1 MNSTTDLRDDSRKD
15 PATLEREINQT
26 RAQMDQTLGALEQRF
41 SPGQLLDQALGL
53 VKEHGGDFASNL
65 NNSIKQ
71 NPVPVVLTAVGIA
84 WMMMSSNRPPESAT
98 YVDDTD
104 YEPLDT
110 RYEYEPMENFEG
122 DDSEHTGGVREKM
135 SEAGE
140 RLKAGTEATRRKLA
154 SSTDATRRKLARSKD
169 AMASGISRTAET
181 AQAQAQRARH
191 GFNQLLEEQPL
202 ILGALGIALGAAIGA
217 ALPTTEQENRLLGP
231 ARDQAMSTLKQK
243 GAESYERVKDTV
255 EQVAEDAKEKL
266 SDVSHQSSSGDD
278 ARDRQRPHS
287 TVNQLG

>member
-26 RAQMDQTLGALEQRF
+26 RAQMDQTLGALEQKF

-140 RLKAGTEATRRKLA
+140 RLKAGTEATRRKLV
-154 SSTDATRRKLARSKD
+154 RSKD

-266 SDVSHQSSSGDD
+266 SDVSHESLSGDD